1 MDYVDIEKERNK
13 IIKNTSLTKTEEY
26 ILIDTYYELTQLLK
40 NNPSDKRLIYEIKML
55 ENYIQQE

>member
-1 MDYVDIEKERNK
+1 MDYADIERERNK

-26 ILIDTYYELTQLLK
+26 ILIDTYYELMQLLK
-40 NNPSDKRLIYEIKML
+40 NNPSDKRLICEIKML